1 MKWLPKLN
9 LPMVVASGLLLA
21 VSAAAPATASE
32 KASPASAP
40 RVFVLDAR
48 VLAANRARAAAGDK
62 DLAAAVDDLRK
73 QADKAL
79 KAGPFSVMDKKDV
92 PPSGD
97 KHDYT
102 SLAPYFWPDPAKP
115 DGKPYIRKDG
125 EVQPGRHEQG
135 DVDAMGRMSSAVES
149 LARAW
154 YFTGDERCAEHAAML
169 LRKWFLDEKT
179 RMNPNLNYAQAIPGR
194 NDGRGAGIIDAVGLI
209 NLVDAVGL
217 LAGSKAWTA
226 ADQKGLEAWFEKFVV
241 WLQESKN
248 GRDEARAGNN
258 HGTWYDAQLAAYALF
273 AGKADVAKKVLAE
286 SHRRIDKQ
294 ILPDGRQP
302 AELARTKSWDY
313 SSMNLRGWFTAATL
327 GERAGVDLWKYQSAD
342 GRSIRKALDYLLPFA
357 KDPAQWKTRQIVKLR
372 PDKITP
378 LLSLAAAKYGEP
390 KYAEETGRIAGDEK
404 SEKREMLLGLRP

>member
-1 MKWLPKLN
+1 MA
-9 LPMVVASGLLLA
+9 VCGCVLLA
-21 VSAAAPATASE
+21 ASVAAAADST
-32 KASPASAP
+32 PASAAP
-40 RVFVLDAR
+40 RVFVLDAK
-48 VLAANRARAAAGDK
+48 VLAANRARVAAGDK
-62 DLAAAVDDLRK
+62 LLADAVVDLRK

-125 EVQPGRHEQG
+125 EVHPGRHEQG
-135 DVDAMGRMSSAVES
+135 DTDAMGRMASAVES

-154 YFTGDERCAEHAAML
+154 YFTGDERYAEHAAVL
-169 LRKWFLDEKT
+169 LRVWFLDEKT
-179 RMNPNLNYAQAIPGR
+179 RMNANLNYAQAIPGIT
-194 NDGRGAGIIDAVGLI
+194 NGRGIGIIDTTRLI
-209 NLVDAVGL
+209 DLVDAVGL

-226 ADQKGLEAWFEKFVV
+226 ADQKGLEAWFEKFVA

-248 GRDEARAGNN
+248 GRDEAAAHNN

-302 AELARTKSWDY
+302 AELERTKSWDY

-327 GERAGVDLWKYQSAD
+327 GERAGVDLWKYQAAD

-372 PDKITP
+372 PESLVP
-378 LLSLAAAKYGEP
+378 MLRLAAAKYGEP
-390 KYAEETGRIAGDEK
+390 KYADTA
-404 SEKREMLLGLRP
+404 RELSGGKGEPREALMGLRP

>member
-1 MKWLPKLN
+1 LRLA
-9 LPMVVASGLLLA
+9 LIVGLGLA
-21 VSAAAPATASE
+21 VLAAHVAAAAE
-32 KASPASAP
+32 KSPPASAP
-40 RVFVLDAR
+40 RVFVLDAK
-48 VLAANRARAAAGDK
+48 VLAANRARVLAGDK
-62 DLAAAVDDLRK
+62 DLADAAEDLRK

-125 EVQPGRHEQG
+125 EVQPGRGQG
-135 DVDAMGRMSSAVES
+135 DVVAMGRMASAVES

-226 ADQKGLEAWFEKFVV
+226 ADQKGLEAWFEKFVA

-302 AELARTKSWDY
+302 AELERTKSWDY

-372 PDKITP
+372 PDKIAP
-378 LLSLAAAKYGEP
+378 LLGLAAVKYGEP
-390 KYAEETGRIAGDEK
+390 KYADTARELSGGRKGEP
-404 SEKREMLLGLRP
+404 REALLEPQPAK

>member
-1 MKWLPKLN
+1 MRLALI
-9 LPMVVASGLLLA
+9 VGLGLA
-21 VSAAAPATASE
+21 VLAAHVAAAAE
-32 KASPASAP
+32 KSPPASAP
-40 RVFVLDAR
+40 RVFVLDAK
-48 VLAANRARAAAGDK
+48 VLAANRARVAAGDK
-62 DLAAAVDDLRK
+62 GLADAVVDLRK

-125 EVQPGRHEQG
+125 EVHPGRHEQG
-135 DVDAMGRMSSAVES
+135 DTDAMGRMASAVES

-154 YFTGDERCAEHAAML
+154 YFTGDERYAEHAAVL
-169 LRKWFLDEKT
+169 LRVWFLDEKT
-179 RMNPNLNYAQAIPGR
+179 RMNANLNYAQAIPGIT
-194 NDGRGAGIIDAVGLI
+194 NGRGIGIIDTTRLI
-209 NLVDAVGL
+209 DLVDAVGL

-226 ADQKGLEAWFEKFVV
+226 ADQKGLEAWFEKFVA

-248 GRDEARAGNN
+248 GRDEAAAHNN

-302 AELARTKSWDY
+302 AELERTKSWDY

-327 GERAGVDLWKYQSAD
+327 GERAGVDLWKYQAAD

-357 KDPAQWKTRQIVKLR
+357 KDPAQWKTKQIVKLR
-372 PDKITP
+372 PDKIVP
-378 LLSLAAAKYGEP
+378 LLDLAAVKYGEP
-390 KYAEETGRIAGDEK
+390 KYADTA
-404 SEKREMLLGLRP
+404 RELSGGKGEPREALMGLRP

>member
-1 MKWLPKLN
+1 LRLA
-9 LPMVVASGLLLA
+9 LIVGLGLA
-21 VSAAAPATASE
+21 VLAAHVAAAAE
-32 KASPASAP
+32 KSPPASAP
-40 RVFVLDAR
+40 RVFVLDAK
-48 VLAANRARAAAGDK
+48 VLAANRARVAAGDK
-62 DLAAAVDDLRK
+62 GLADAVVDLRK

-125 EVQPGRHEQG
+125 EVHPGRHEQG
-135 DVDAMGRMSSAVES
+135 DTDAMGRMASAVES

-154 YFTGDERCAEHAAML
+154 YFTGDERYAEHAAVL
-169 LRKWFLDEKT
+169 LRVWFLDEKT
-179 RMNPNLNYAQAIPGR
+179 RMNANLNYAQAIPGIT
-194 NDGRGAGIIDAVGLI
+194 NGRGIGIIDTTRLI
-209 NLVDAVGL
+209 DLVDAVGL

-226 ADQKGLEAWFEKFVV
+226 ADQKGLEAWFEKFVA

-248 GRDEARAGNN
+248 GRDEAAAHNN

-302 AELARTKSWDY
+302 AELERTKSWDY

-327 GERAGVDLWKYQSAD
+327 GERAGVDLWKYQAAD

-357 KDPAQWKTRQIVKLR
+357 KDPAQWKTKQIVKLR
-372 PDKITP
+372 PDKIVP
-378 LLSLAAAKYGEP
+378 LLDLAAVKYGEP
-390 KYAEETGRIAGDEK
+390 KYADTA
-404 SEKREMLLGLRP
+404 RELSGGKGEPREALMGLRP